1 MTATSKKKQ
10 KTKKTDSRIYL
21 IPTNGEKA
29 GLQIATHLALDGV
42 LDVLAG
48 DLAIGVEGGSELTVA
63 SRAQDAVK
71 RLLVRAQLLHASL

>member
-29 GLQIATHLALDGV
+29 GLQIPTHLALDGV
-42 LDVLAG
+42 LNVLAG
-48 DLAIGVEGGSELTVA
+48 DLAIGVEGGSELAVA
-63 SRAQDAVK
+63 ARAQDAVK
-71 RLLVRAQLLHASL
+71 RLLVRAQLLHSSL